1 MLIFKGKAKNLNI
14 SKELEKNFGVYFYP
28 KCTLNQIHK
37 IIGDVYATKHH
48 KISKPKSTILQ
59 VDRKGEHFEE

>member
-14 SKELEKNFGVYFYP
+14 SKELEKNFGVYFHP
-28 KCTLNQIHK
+28 KCTLDQIHK
-37 IIGDVYATKHH
+37 IGDVYATKHH